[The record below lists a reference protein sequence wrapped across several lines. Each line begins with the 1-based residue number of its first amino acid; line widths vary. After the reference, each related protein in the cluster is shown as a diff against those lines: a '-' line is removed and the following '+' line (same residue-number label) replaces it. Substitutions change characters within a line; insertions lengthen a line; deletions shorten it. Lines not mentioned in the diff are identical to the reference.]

1 MNLHTWLHAL
11 SPESTTCVI
20 PIQSIQT
27 RMADERAIAA
37 LLLSPPSVI
46 ALRPIRIGI
55 YSHFWL
61 LLQEYTGTCMYMYM
75 YTYMYIDIHRIQH
88 TDSMAPSFVKF
99 CQVYHAFA
107 RAHTSVY
114 FGPIL
119 LLHEYTL
126 HSYTTKYTLHYVY
139 SNPDLDFLA
148 HHSRYSSSTQYTA
161 CSTRCTS

>member
-1 MNLHTWLHAL
+1 MLAACSVQAL
-11 SPESTTCVI
+11 VAVQCTV
-20 PIQSIQT
+20 
-27 RMADERAIAA
+27 R
-37 LLLSPPSVI
+37 V
-46 ALRPIRIGI
+46 GI

-61 LLQEYTGTCMYMYM
+61 LLHEYTLLYMYL
-75 YTYMYIDIHRIQH
+75 YMYIDIQHIQY

-107 RAHTSVY
+107 RTHTSVY

-139 SNPDLDFLA
+139 CSPGRA
-148 HHSRYSSSTQYTA
+148 CTA
-161 CSTRCTS
+161 LLGCGLWARRRRRGFRARWPPHAV

>member
-1 MNLHTWLHAL
+1 MHMGGVRQAARCPYGAAEPSWAMVRCYSSSHPPILYTACVGFYNLSH
-11 SPESTTCVI
+11 VI
-20 PIQSIQT
+20 
-27 RMADERAIAA
+27 RAA
-37 LLLSPPSVI
+37 V
-46 ALRPIRIGI
+46 

-61 LLQEYTGTCMYMYM
+61 LLHEYTLLYMYL
-75 YTYMYIDIHRIQH
+75 YMYIDIQHIQY

-107 RAHTSVY
+107 RTHTSVY

-139 SNPDLDFLA
+139 SHPGT
-148 HHSRYSSSTQYTA
+148 RYLEVQYM
-161 CSTRCTS
+161 

>member
-1 MNLHTWLHAL
+1 MY
-11 SPESTTCVI
+11 
-20 PIQSIQT
+20 T
-27 RMADERAIAA
+27 R
-37 LLLSPPSVI
+37 V
-46 ALRPIRIGI
+46 GI

-61 LLQEYTGTCMYMYM
+61 LLHEYTLLYMYMYM
-75 YTYMYIDIHRIQH
+75 YIDMQHIQY

-107 RAHTSVY
+107 RTHTSVY

-139 SNPDLDFLA
+139 CSPGYGTPFRLNRESSRAPLDK
-148 HHSRYSSSTQYTA
+148 YKYIV
-161 CSTRCTS
+161 

>member
-1 MNLHTWLHAL
+1 M
-11 SPESTTCVI
+11 
-20 PIQSIQT
+20 
-27 RMADERAIAA
+27 
-37 LLLSPPSVI
+37 
-46 ALRPIRIGI
+46 GI

-61 LLQEYTGTCMYMYM
+61 LLHEYTLLYM
-75 YTYMYIDIHRIQH
+75 YTYMYIDIQRIQY

-99 CQVYHAFA
+99 TMHA

-139 SNPDLDFLA
+139 SHPAPDPRPLKDA
-148 HHSRYSSSTQYTA
+148 VHVTA
-161 CSTRCTS
+161 GQ